1 MAQEGRPRHVMPI
14 YIARVKK
21 CAKTLNSSC
30 NFGLAKL
37 QTDLAFLPNCKQMF
51 VFHILHMFAKS
62 ANRSEPVL
70 RMQLGMVL
78 VFLENQKSR
87 SQFMKNTSQQAP
99 EKQHLAR
106 L

>member
-1 MAQEGRPRHVMPI
+1 MPI

-30 NFGLAKL
+30 NFGLVKL
-37 QTDLAFLPNCKQMF
+37 QTDLAFLANSKQMF
-51 VFHILHMFAKS
+51 VFHILLMFAKL
-62 ANRSEPVL
+62 ANSTESVL

-78 VFLENQKSR
+78 VFLENRKSR
-87 SQFMKNTSQQAP
+87 SQFRKNTGQQAP
-99 EKQHLAR
+99 EKWHLAS

>member
-1 MAQEGRPRHVMPI
+1 VCQNT
-14 YIARVKK
+14 KQ
-21 CAKTLNSSC
+21 
-30 NFGLAKL
+30 
-37 QTDLAFLPNCKQMF
+37 QTDFSFLANCKQMF
-51 VFHILHMFAKS
+51 VYHILLMFAKL
-62 ANRSEPVL
+62 ANRSESVL

-87 SQFMKNTSQQAP
+87 SQFRKNTSQQAP